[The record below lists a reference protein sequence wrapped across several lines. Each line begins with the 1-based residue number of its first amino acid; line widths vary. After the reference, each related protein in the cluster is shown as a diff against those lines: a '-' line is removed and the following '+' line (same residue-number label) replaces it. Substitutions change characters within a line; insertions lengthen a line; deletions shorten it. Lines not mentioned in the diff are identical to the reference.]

1 MPASRCMWRR
11 CTGPTIITSRNPA
24 SRALPGHCGQRWR
37 STHGRPARC
46 PRPRGGLAAE
56 RPSFRDGFAWGA
68 FLVAPLWM
76 LRHRLW
82 LALVLYIVVAGA
94 IGAGAA
100 FYHVPAGITAAV
112 AFLLS
117 LLLGFEASSVRR
129 WSLTRR
135 RWTNVGVVI
144 GDDVEVAERRFF
156 DAWIRRP
163 SAPAGAPA
171 APAGNMRAAG

>member
-1 MPASRCMWRR
+1 MPA
-11 CTGPTIITSRNPA
+11 GP
-24 SRALPGHCGQRWR
+24 
-37 STHGRPARC
+37 
-46 PRPRGGLAAE
+46 
-56 RPSFRDGFAWGA
+56 
-68 FLVAPLWM
+68 FLVMEFVNGRDLSSEVEKGGPLWM

-82 LALVLYIVVAGA
+82 LALVLYIAVAGA

-117 LLLGFEASSVRR
+117 LLLGLEASSLRR

-163 SAPAGAPA
+163 PAPADTPA
-171 APAGNMRAAG
+171 VPAGSVQAAGASDVIGLFPEPGG

>member
-1 MPASRCMWRR
+1 MAVYTVHEP
-11 CTGPTIITSRNPA
+11 P
-24 SRALPGHCGQRWR
+24 LR
-37 STHGRPARC
+37 SGT
-46 PRPRGGLAAE
+46 LAAHTD
-56 RPSFRDGFAWGA
+56 RFVFVRDGFAWGA

-135 RWTNVGVVI
+135 RWTNVGVVV

-171 APAGNMRAAG
+171 APAGNMRAAGASDVIGLFPEPGGRS